1 MAFRRRRPR
10 VLVILGLVV
19 AVILI
24 VVLALP
30 GSRSNPD
37 QQSYL
42 DIVRPQLLL
51 SSQQGAAV
59 RDIRA
64 NAPAFDRTTLF
75 QRVND
80 LAGATAGVQQQ
91 VAAVGPPGSLGSSG
105 GDLDQALKMRA
116 QGVASLR
123 DGLQTALS
131 GVPGDRPQTQLAR
144 AGQELSAADGLYGS
158 FLRALP
164 RSQAASIAVPQYRWV
179 LNQADWAPSSLN
191 LYVLGLRLSSSLAVH
206 HGVGLVLVS
215 TVPAPTSYNGPVA
228 VLGLARQLTVRVVV
242 ANTGNATEH
251 AVPVVATLASAQTQS
266 VRTVVDIDPGQRR
279 AIDLGGLSLGP
290 RTFYNLTVSVGPV
303 DGELIPADNQQTTTL
318 AVSG

>member
-1 MAFRRRRPR
+1 MALRRRRPP

-19 AVILI
+19 AVIVI

-30 GSRSNPD
+30 GSQSSPD

-51 SSQQGAAV
+51 SSQQGAVV

-64 NAPAFDRTTLF
+64 NAASFDRTTLF
-75 QRVND
+75 QRAND
-80 LAGATAGVQQQ
+80 LAGATVGVQQQ
-91 VAAVGPPGSLGSSG
+91 AALVGSPGSLGSSG
-105 GDLDQALKMRA
+105 GHLNQALKMRA

-123 DGLQTALS
+123 DGLQSALS
-131 GVPGDRPQTQLAR
+131 GAPSDQAQTQLAR

-164 RSQAASIAVPQYRWV
+164 RSQAASITVPQYRWV
-179 LNQADWAPSSLN
+179 LNQADWAPPSLS

-206 HGVGLVLVS
+206 HGVALVLVS
-215 TVPAPTSYNGPVA
+215 TQPAPTSYNGPVA
-228 VLGLARQLTVRVVV
+228 VLGLARQLTVSVVV

-266 VRTVVDIDPGQRR
+266 ARAVVDIDPGQRR
-279 AIDLGGLSLGP
+279 AIDLGRLSLGP
-290 RTFYNLTVSVGPV
+290 RMFYILTVSVGPV
-303 DGELIPADNQQTTTL
+303 DGEPTTADNQQTTTL